1 MQAGARG
8 GVRFR
13 LRATTLAIEATWGSL
28 CRVWV
33 VVALGCVA
41 LAALAAAATAA
52 PLTLQVVNARGVEQ
66 ASLVTSSSGTRPTN
80 GHGGLVLDVAAGE
93 QITVSR
99 GDGAPEGPGV
109 AYTVPSAVPAGL
121 ITLTLPALP
130 DATAPA
136 HDSGEAWMLARVN
149 GERAALGRAPLAQ
162 SGSLN
167 RASDAYARHLFSTDQ
182 FGHYALATPGV
193 RAVDQGWPFPGGDGV
208 GEVLAL
214 APSKESALALWMG
227 SPGHW
232 TLLMRPEAN
241 VTGVAHA
248 GNRWVM
254 SPSICGATDAPER
267 CEIGEGGV
275 LAGATPPSGTPVGGS
290 PGPGADD
297 RRARLR
303 VRLRLRG
310 RSLIVVVRLVEGRGR
325 VSVAVRQGGL
335 PARVRGHRTG
345 NLVRAKAFLPRKGR
359 WKVIVGFEGGPGWG
373 DRRLAPRPVRVR

>member
-1 MQAGARG
+1 VCAA
-8 GVRFR
+8 
-13 LRATTLAIEATWGSL
+13 AALA
-28 CRVWV
+28 
-33 VVALGCVA
+33 CVGFGA
-41 LAALAAAATAA
+41 LAATAAAA

-80 GHGGLVLDVAAGE
+80 GHGGLVLDVAPGE

-99 GDGAPEGPGV
+99 GDGAPEGAGV

-121 ITLTLPALP
+121 VTVTLPALP

-136 HDSGEAWMLARVN
+136 HDSAEAWMLARVN

-167 RASDAYARHLFSTDQ
+167 RAADAYARHLLTSGQFSH
-182 FGHYALATPGV
+182 FALATPGV

-214 APSKESALALWMG
+214 AASKESALRLWMG

-241 VTGVAHA
+241 VTGVAQA

-254 SPSICGATDAPER
+254 NPSICGPADAPER

-275 LAGATPPSGTPVGGS
+275 LARPTPPSGTPVGESS
-290 PGPGADD
+290 PSGVDD
-297 RRARLR
+297 KRARLR
-303 VRLRLRG
+303 VRLRRRG
-310 RSLIVVVRLVEGRGR
+310 RRLIVVVRLVEGRGR
-325 VSVAVRQGGL
+325 VGVAVRQGRRR
-335 PARVRGHRTG
+335 ARVRRHQVG
-345 NLVRAKAFLPRKGR
+345 NLVRTKALLPRKGR
-359 WKVIVGFEGGPGWG
+359 WKVIVRFEGGPGWA
-373 DRRLAPRPVRVR
+373 DRRLAPRRVLVR

>member
-1 MQAGARG
+1 M
-8 GVRFR
+8 
-13 LRATTLAIEATWGSL
+13 
-28 CRVWV
+28 

-80 GHGGLVLDVAAGE
+80 GHGGLVLDVAPGE

-121 ITLTLPALP
+121 VTLTLPALP

-214 APSKESALALWMG
+214 APSKESALALWMA

-275 LAGATPPSGTPVGGS
+275 LAGATPPSGTPVGGVPRS
-290 PGPGADD
+290 SADEK
-297 RRARLR
+297 RARLR
-303 VRLRLRG
+303 VRLQRRG
-310 RSLIVVVRLVEGRGR
+310 RRLIVEVELVEGKGKLR
-325 VSVAVRQGGL
+325 VSVRQGRRR
-335 PARVRGHRTG
+335 AHTRGRRMG
-345 NLVRAKAFLPRKGR
+345 NLLRTSAYLPRGGR
-359 WKVIVGFEGGPGWG
+359 WKVTVRFEGGHGWA
-373 DRRLAPRPVRVR
+373 DRRLAPRWVRIR